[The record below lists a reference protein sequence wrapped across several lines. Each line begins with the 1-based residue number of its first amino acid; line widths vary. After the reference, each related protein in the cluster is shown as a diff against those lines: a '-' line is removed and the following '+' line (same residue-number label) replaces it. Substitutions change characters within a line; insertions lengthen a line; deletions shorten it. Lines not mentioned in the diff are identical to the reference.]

1 MSKSWSENIRTSGAQ
16 IRIKWSIFIFQD
28 SSRLGKK
35 KNNNYSQPTAQ
46 SKSLFDSVGGVI
58 ASYCA
63 VASLVGG
70 ACFFIGYHMRL
81 REYESQIEDLK
92 FEKMQL
98 QIEHQRNLEEERAKY
113 ERERM
118 FTIGEL
124 RELLSIPVTVL
135 SDDQ

>member
-1 MSKSWSENIRTSGAQ
+1 M
-16 IRIKWSIFIFQD
+16 
-28 SSRLGKK
+28 GKK
-35 KNNNYSQPTAQ
+35 KKNNYSQPTAQ
-46 SKSLFDSVGGVI
+46 SKNLFDSVGGVI
-58 ASYCA
+58 ASYFA
-63 VASLVGG
+63 VASIVGG
-70 ACFFIGYHMRL
+70 ACYFIGYHMRL

-113 ERERM
+113 ERERT

-135 SDDQ
+135 SDDQKPHK

>member
-1 MSKSWSENIRTSGAQ
+1 
-16 IRIKWSIFIFQD
+16 
-28 SSRLGKK
+28 LGKK

-46 SKSLFDSVGGVI
+46 SKSFFDSVGSVI

-63 VASLVGG
+63 VAGLVGG
-70 ACFFIGYHMRL
+70 ACYFIGYHMRI

-113 ERERM
+113 ERART

-135 SDDQ
+135 SDDK